1 MQKPL
6 AKKEKKEYSENPQAT
21 RMTLCIA
28 AECWHGET
36 PCIVSCCDTRAERG
50 GVFQELVGSE
60 DVDKLRDFGSIT
72 GLLSG
77 DPTAADR
84 LMSLCEQTIET
95 FAGCTVPADDFDIE
109 VTKYLKGLEM
119 AAESRKGEIVDHHLG
134 MTLRMPFQDFVKNH
148 KAALTETHGREI
160 WNEIK
165 LIDLGTD
172 VIFGGFMGRDD
183 PEPVLVRLDRYGKA
197 HWEDNY
203 SVVGI
208 GADIAL
214 AFLCQ
219 RDWYKEDNSR
229 LQLIDCLYRVYE
241 AKAAAQK
248 NRHVGESTAF
258 EILMPI
264 GKRYDVTDECFKE
277 LKRRFSLRMK
287 SPDLSKMNN
296 FFKEIEGE
304 HKSAI
309 NSPSDSVIIPMDQ
322 EDTKGRKKSFGRFRA
337 HDAMPEELRG
347 IETGEKKKPE
357 GV

>member
-1 MQKPL
+1 MQQPL
-6 AKKEKKEYSENPQAT
+6 AGKAKANPKKEEK
-21 RMTLCIA
+21 MTLCIA
-28 AECWHGET
+28 AECWLGEA

-60 DVDKLRDFGSIT
+60 DVDKVRDIGLMT

-84 LMSLCEQTIET
+84 LVTMCDETIRKFST
-95 FAGCTVPADDFDIE
+95 SPADDDSDLVITE
-109 VTKYLKGLEM
+109 YLKGLEKI
-119 AAESRKGEIVDHHLG
+119 AELRKGEIVDHHLG
-134 MTLRMPFQDFVKNH
+134 MTIRMPYSEFVKQH
-148 KAALTETHGREI
+148 RTDFIESHSREI

-172 VIFGGFMGRDD
+172 VILGGFSGD
-183 PEPVLVRLDRYGKA
+183 EPVLVRLDRYGKA

-219 RDWYKEDNSR
+219 RDWYMENDDR
-229 LQLIDCLYRVYE
+229 LQLIDCLYRVFE

-258 EILMPI
+258 EVLMP
-264 GKRYDVTDECFKE
+264 GAKRYDITDECFKDFKRRYTRRLKPPTFPSPMTNFLKEVKDDDDKPATKLEDGTEIIPVEPSTSLRGKSFLRRRMHDEMPLE
-277 LKRRFSLRMK
+277 LK
-287 SPDLSKMNN
+287 PQEEPNN
-296 FFKEIEGE
+296 
-304 HKSAI
+304 
-309 NSPSDSVIIPMDQ
+309 N
-322 EDTKGRKKSFGRFRA
+322 
-337 HDAMPEELRG
+337 
-347 IETGEKKKPE
+347 
-357 GV
+357 